1 MIKLIADYHTHTRYS
16 HGKGTI
22 EDNVRMAIQKGLKR
36 IGIAD
41 HGFQHIGYG
50 MSYSDIRK
58 IRQEIDRLNKTYQ
71 GDIVVLMGVE
81 ANLIGLEGE
90 IDIPDEYLK
99 VFDILLV
106 GFHKA
111 VVPFRVWDGWELFI
125 KNALKAFVPFS
136 GERIRERNTS
146 AFINAM
152 ERYPIDI
159 ITHPGAKIDIDTR
172 RLARQAAR
180 KKTALEI
187 NAHHG
192 YMTAEY
198 VKIAM
203 EEGAKFVISSDAHHP
218 SQVASFEKGILIAE
232 HAGASPG
239 DIINAAENEG
249 MEFPFKRSM

>member
-22 EDNVRMAIQKGLKR
+22 EDNVRMAIKKGLKR

-50 MSYSDIRK
+50 MSYKDIRN
-58 IRQEIDRLNKTYQ
+58 IRREIDQLNKNYQ
-71 GDIVVLMGVE
+71 GEIQVLMGVE

-90 IDIPDEYLK
+90 IDVPDEYLK

-111 VVPFRVWDGWELFI
+111 VVPFGVKDGWELFI
-125 KNALKAFVPFS
+125 KNALKNVVPFS
-136 GERIRERNTS
+136 EERIRERNTS

-203 EEGAKFVISSDAHHP
+203 EEGAKLVISSDAHHP
-218 SQVASFEKGILIAE
+218 SHVGRFEKGILIAE
-232 HAGASPG
+232 QAGVSPE
-239 DIINAAENEG
+239 DIINAVENDG
-249 MEFPFKRSM
+249 MEFPFKRNT